1 MFELL
6 DKTLSA
12 MLTESRPGV
21 ALPQLSNV
29 HVSFLTPEKTYN
41 FQQDNINL
49 YLYETR
55 ENRELRSAAPIFESR
70 GGLSVRRRPPLRV
83 DCAYLVTAWSMLTQ
97 DAKVEAE
104 HRLLGYAFNWL
115 SRFPVVPD
123 FYLQQGGLVGQ
134 VFEPPTLV
142 AQLDTVKNAGEFWV
156 SLGIPP
162 RPFFNLIVTITM
174 DLDQALEEFPVTTVL
189 TTYQQDSNAASAEQ
203 RIAIGGTVRDNANQ
217 TVRDAWVRLE
227 PAGIT
232 TVTDATGR
240 FIFDNIAGGTGI
252 TLRAR
257 APGKGEASTPAG
269 FQIPSLT
276 GNYDLQFP
284 N

>member
-6 DKTLSA
+6 DASLAALLKDSRLSTA
-12 MLTESRPGV
+12 LAQLPTANVRFQTPGTY
-21 ALPQLSNV
+21 APDRAT
-29 HVSFLTPEKTYN
+29 VSLF
-41 FQQDNINL
+41 
-49 YLYETR
+49 LYETR
-55 ENRELRSAAPIFESR
+55 ENRELRDPVPIIQPR
-70 GGLSVRRRPPLRV
+70 NGLSVRRRPPLRV
-83 DCAYLVTAWSMLTQ
+83 DCAYLVTAWSNLIGEDKIT
-97 DAKVEAE
+97 AE
-104 HRLLGYAFNWL
+104 HGLLAEALNWL
-115 SRFPVVPD
+115 TRFPLIPD
-123 FYLQQGGLVGQ
+123 RYLQLGGLTGQ
-134 VFEPPTLV
+134 VFAPPTLV
-142 AQLDTVKNAGEFWV
+142 AQMDAAKSVGEFW
-156 SLGIPP
+156 SALGIPP

-189 TTYQQDSNAASAEQ
+189 TSYQQRSNAASAEQ
-203 RIAIGGTVRDNANQ
+203 RIAIGGTVRDRANN

-227 PAGIT
+227 PVGLT
-232 TVTDATGR
+232 TVSDADGR
-240 FIFDNIAGGTGI
+240 FIFENIAAGTGV

>member
-12 MLTESRPGV
+12 MLSESRVGV
-21 ALPQLSNV
+21 ALPQLANID
-29 HVSFLTPEKTYN
+29 VSFLTPEKTYN
-41 FQQDNINL
+41 YQSDNINL

-55 ENRELRSAAPIFESR
+55 ENRELRSAEPVFETR
-70 GGLSVRRRPPLRV
+70 NGLSIRRNPPLRV
-83 DCAYLVTAWSMLTQ
+83 DCAYLVTAWSKLAQ

-115 SRFPVVPD
+115 SRFPVIPEH
-123 FYLQQGGLVGQ
+123 YLQQGGLGGQ
-134 VFEPPTLV
+134 VFDPPTLV
-142 AQLDTVKNAGEFWV
+142 AQLDAIKNVGEFW
-156 SLGIPP
+156 SALGIPP

-174 DLDQALEEFPVTTVL
+174 ELDQARVEFPVTTVL
-189 TTYQQDSNAASAEQ
+189 ADYQQSGRPGSAER
-203 RIAIGGTVRDNANQ
+203 RIAIGGTVRDNARNP
-217 TVRDAWVRLE
+217 VRDAWVRLE
-227 PAGIT
+227 PAGLT
-232 TVTDATGR
+232 STTDADGR
-240 FIFDNIAGGTGI
+240 FVFENITGGTGI